1 MPTPLSS
8 PTVPLS
14 PTATP
19 TRPTRA
25 AGANVGANAGSATA
39 TRLTAML
46 REHSPAGAA
55 DAVWVPLAT
64 GVLVLAA
71 GAMSLATG
79 KPWLFAG
86 LGPTALLVAASP
98 GHPTTKFHTVVVG
111 HALAIAAG
119 WLALLLLGAGDA
131 PTILTGKALTVGRV
145 WASAIA
151 VSLFAVVAPS
161 LRAWHPPAAA
171 TALLVTVGVYRM
183 SWRTSLALMGGVV
196 VVALLGE
203 WFQRTR
209 LAQRDAAQHAA

>member
-1 MPTPLSS
+1 MSTPLSS

-19 TRPTRA
+19 AHTRRTTA
-25 AGANVGANAGSATA
+25 AGPTA

-86 LGPTALLVAASP
+86 LAPTALVIAANP
-98 GHPTTKFHTVVVG
+98 GHATTKFHTVVVS

-145 WASAIA
+145 WASAVA
-151 VSLFAVVAPS
+151 VAVFAVVAPS

-203 WFQRTR
+203 WFQRIR
-209 LAQRDAAQHAA
+209 LAGRDVPQRGA

>member
-1 MPTPLSS
+1 MTTPLSS

-25 AGANVGANAGSATA
+25 AGAAGSPAA

-111 HALAIAAG
+111 HALAIGAA

-131 PTILTGKALTVGRV
+131 PTILAGKALTVGRV

-183 SWRTSLALMGGVV
+183 TWRTSLALMGGVV
-196 VVALLGE
+196 VAALLGE
-203 WFQRTR
+203 WFQRIR
-209 LAQRDAAQHAA
+209 LAQRDATRSAQHEA

>member
-8 PTVPLS
+8 PTVPVS
-14 PTATP
+14 STAAPTP
-19 TRPTRA
+19 TRPVRPAPA
-25 AGANVGANAGSATA
+25 AAPTA

-46 REHSPAGAA
+46 KEHSPAGAA

-86 LGPTALLVAASP
+86 LGPTALLIAASP

-131 PTILTGKALTVGRV
+131 PTILAGKALTVGRV
-145 WASAIA
+145 WASAVA
-151 VSLFAVVAPS
+151 VSVFAVVAPS

-183 SWRTSLALMGGVV
+183 TWRSSLALMGGVV

-203 WFQRTR
+203 WFQRIR
-209 LAQRDAAQHAA
+209 LAQREGGRDA